1 MQDRYVQSVF
11 GQSVQLTIKI
21 FCSILLILL
30 INKKKKTIMGFTVE
44 LAKKMSVTLLKKR
57 LKKTLCGKT
66 PYMQT
71 LHNKKKT

>member
-1 MQDRYVQSVF
+1 
-11 GQSVQLTIKI
+11 
-21 FCSILLILL
+21 
-30 INKKKKTIMGFTVE
+30 MGFTVE

-57 LKKTLCGKT
+57 LKKSLCGKT